1 MALVINQ
8 PSLSAGEITPSLFG
22 RADIDAY
29 RLGLARASNFFV
41 NYHGGL
47 KNRSGFRFIGQAKR
61 NDEVVLIPFSFST
74 IQTYMLEFGENYIRF
89 ISNGGYLVD
98 GGNNIIEVSTP
109 YLASELSRLTFT
121 QSADILTLFHKNHP
135 IQELRRNSAT
145 DWELVEFQ
153 NSGGP
158 FETINIDQDKTI
170 YASVQSGTVDLV
182 ANFDAFNDNVV
193 GKLLFLDQQT
203 SGEVRHWIQRMNVE
217 VDDLVYYAGN
227 YYRCVEAPFLN
238 NKQAQTGDTPPT
250 HLEGDIWDGPGEDL
264 PDDER
269 DAAIGVLWRYVH
281 SGFGIVRIDS
291 YSDSMNAVG
300 TVINTLPE
308 TVVGGT
314 TPGIDWSFPNE
325 TTNKDYLLDTPS
337 APSSDFASDFEVT
350 ITNDDDSSEITLSY
364 PAQWTINFATDT
376 VTLSQSPTAYF
387 TPAPTSASVLIQQKE
402 SIRETYKWAF
412 EPWREDSKYPQCGTY
427 YQQRLTVAASLFLPQ
442 TIWMSRVDSF
452 VDFSKNRPLLADD
465 TMRFDV
471 NSLQVNEIFHMLPLN
486 ALLAFTAGGVWSIN
500 QGSNDVIT
508 PENPP
513 SVRIQSYDG
522 SSPLRPIVT
531 GSTGLYVQD
540 GGQIVRDIGFD
551 FSNDAFIGIDLTV
564 RAQHL
569 FEGRTIVSWCYA
581 KNPYKTIWVAFND
594 GKFAVFTYLKEQQIW
609 GWCPGETLGSVI
621 SFASVREGSQDAVYA
636 VVKRDGI
643 NFVERLSDR
652 FFSDP
657 NDQFF
662 VDSGLTYDGR
672 NKTDTTI
679 TLTSSGDYEYPDEA
693 TMVSSAAYFT
703 AEMVGQSIIF
713 FTEGQKTPVKIKVF
727 NSDTNVT
734 GEIQRVVPDEI
745 KNTPVTNWGLGAN
758 EFSGLDHLEG
768 KTVSVM
774 ADAGDE
780 GDFVVTNGQ
789 VEIDFDAVVV
799 HIGLPY
805 CSIIQTLDIELSPQG
820 ETARPNKKNI
830 NKVFTVTRSTTGIQA
845 GTSLDNLN
853 PYKAREDENYG
864 EAPTR
869 RSEIL
874 EIDVEGQWERPG
886 RVYLVQDR
894 PIETEILSIM
904 PEVQISEYN

>member
-1 MALVINQ
+1 MALVIQQ

-22 RADIDAY
+22 RVDIDAY
-29 RLGLARASNFFV
+29 RLGLAHASNFFV

-89 ISNGGYLVD
+89 ISNGGYVLDGLVPL
-98 GGNNIIEVSTP
+98 EVATP
-109 YLASELSRLTFT
+109 YLASELSRLTYT
-121 QSADILTLFHKNHP
+121 QSADVLTLFHKNHP
-135 IQELRRNSAT
+135 IQELKRFSAT
-145 DWELVEFQ
+145 SWFLDVFV

-158 FETINIDQDKTI
+158 FETTNINQAQTI
-170 YASVQSGTVDLV
+170 YADNQSGTVNLI
-182 ANFDAFNDNVV
+182 ANFSAFNDNIVD
-193 GKLLFLDQQT
+193 KLLFLDQQT
-203 SGEVRHWIQRMNVE
+203 SGEVRHWMQRMNVE
-217 VDDLVYYAGN
+217 VDDLTYYAGN
-227 YYRCVEAPFLN
+227 YYQCIEAPFLN
-238 NKQAQTGDTPPT
+238 NEKAQTGDTPPT
-250 HLEGDIWDGPGEDL
+250 HLEGDIWDGPGEVV
-264 PDDER
+264 PDDNR

-281 SGFGIVRIDS
+281 SGFGIVRVDS
-291 YSDSMNAVG
+291 YSDAQNAIG

-314 TPGIDWSFPNE
+314 VTGIDWDFANE
-325 TTNKDYLLDTPS
+325 TSNQVYLLDTPS
-337 APSSDFASDFEVT
+337 APTSDFTSDFEVILT
-350 ITNDDDSSEITLSY
+350 NNDDASTISLSY
-364 PAQWTINFATDT
+364 PAQWTINFLTDT
-376 VTLSQSPTAYF
+376 VTLSAAPTSYF
-387 TPAPTSASVLIQQKE
+387 TPTPISDVDVKISQKA
-402 SIRETYKWAF
+402 SIRETYKWSF
-412 EPWREDSKYPQCGTY
+412 EPWREDSQYPQCGTY
-427 YQQRLTVAASLFLPQ
+427 YQQRLTVASSLFLPQ
-442 TIWMSRVDSF
+442 TIWMSRTDSF

-540 GGQIVRDIGFD
+540 GDQIIRDIGFD

-564 RAQHL
+564 RAQHM

-581 KNPYKTIWVAFND
+581 KNPYKTIWVAFSD
-594 GKFAVFTYLKEQQIW
+594 GEFAVFTYLKEQQIW
-609 GWCPGETLGSVI
+609 GWCRGETLGQVI
-621 SFASVREGSQDAVYA
+621 SFNSIREGSQDAVYA
-636 VVKRDGI
+636 VVKRDGV

-657 NDQFF
+657 KDQFF

-672 NKTDTTI
+672 NNSQIEISVSGAVEYTHPNTA
-679 TLTSSGDYEYPDEA
+679 TLTASDN
-693 TMVSSAAYFT
+693 YFT
-703 AEMVGQSIIF
+703 SEMVGQSIIF
-713 FTEGQKTPVKIKVF
+713 FTENQKTPVLITSFTSPTSV
-727 NSDTNVT
+727 V
-734 GEIQRVVPDEI
+734 GEIQRIVPEEI
-745 KNTPVTNWGLGAN
+745 RNTPTTEWGLGAN
-758 EFSGLDHLEG
+758 EFTGLDHLEG

-780 GDFVVTNGQ
+780 GDFIVTGGK
-789 VEIDFDAVVV
+789 VEIAFDATVV

-805 CSIIQTLDIELSPQG
+805 TSSLQTLDIELSASG

-830 NKVFTVTRSTTGIQA
+830 NKVFTYTRSTTGIKA
-845 GTSLDNLN
+845 GTKMDNLN

-869 RSEIL
+869 RTELL

-886 RVYLVQDR
+886 RIYLVQDR

-904 PEVQISEYN
+904 PEVSVSEYN

>member
-1 MALVINQ
+1 MALVIQQ

-22 RADIDAY
+22 RVDIDAY
-29 RLGLARASNFFV
+29 RLGLAHANNFFV

-89 ISNGGYLVD
+89 ISNGGYILDGLVPL
-98 GGNNIIEVSTP
+98 EVATP
-109 YLASELSRLTFT
+109 YLASELSRLTYT
-121 QSADILTLFHKNHP
+121 QSADVLTLFHKNHP
-135 IQELRRNSAT
+135 VQELKRFGVTNWVL
-145 DWELVEFQ
+145 DEFK

-158 FETINIDQDKTI
+158 FETINIDRDETI
-170 YASVQSGTVDLV
+170 YASDQSGTVNLV
-182 ANFDAFNDNVV
+182 ANFDAFNDNIV

-203 SGEVRHWIQRMNVE
+203 SGEVRHWMQRMNVE
-217 VDDLVYYAGN
+217 VDDLTYYAGN
-227 YYRCVEAPFLN
+227 YYKCVEAPFLN
-238 NKQAQTGDTPPT
+238 NEKAQTGDTPPT
-250 HLEGDIWDGPGEDL
+250 HLEGDIWDGPGEL
-264 PDDER
+264 VPDDNR
-269 DAAIGVLWRYVH
+269 DAAIGVLWRYIH

-291 YSDSMNAVG
+291 YSDSMNAIG

-308 TVVGGT
+308 TVIGGT
-314 TPGIDWSFPNE
+314 QAGIDWAFPNE
-325 TTNKDYLLDTPS
+325 TSQTEYLLDTPS
-337 APSSDFASDFEVT
+337 APTSDFTQDFVVILT
-350 ITNDDDSSEITLSY
+350 NNDDASTITLSY
-364 PAQWTINFATDT
+364 PSQWTINFSTDT
-376 VTLSQSPTAYF
+376 VTLSA
-387 TPAPTSASVLIQQKE
+387 APTSYFASALSDVDVDISQKE
-402 SIRETYKWAF
+402 TVRETYKWAF

-427 YQQRLTVAASLFLPQ
+427 YQQRLTVAATLFLPQ
-442 TIWMSRVDSF
+442 TIWMSRTDSF
-452 VDFSKNRPLLADD
+452 PDFSKNRPLLADD

-540 GGQIVRDIGFD
+540 GEQIIRDIGFD
-551 FSNDAFIGIDLTV
+551 FSNDAFVGIDLTV
-564 RAQHL
+564 RAQHM

-581 KNPYKTIWVAFND
+581 KNPYKTIWVAFSD
-594 GKFAVFTYLKEQQIW
+594 GEFAVFTYLKEQQIW
-609 GWCPGETLGSVI
+609 GWCRGDTQGEVI
-621 SFASVREGSQDAVYA
+621 SFNSIREGSQDAVYA
-636 VVKRDGI
+636 VVKRDGV
-643 NFVERLSDR
+643 NFVERFGDR

-657 NDQFF
+657 KDQFF

-672 NKTDTTI
+672 NTSTTTI
-679 TLTSSGDYEYPDEA
+679 TITSSDDYEYPDVA
-693 TMVSSAAYFT
+693 TLVASASYFT

-713 FTEGQKTPVKIKVF
+713 FTEDQKTPVLITAF
-727 NSDTNVT
+727 NSDVNVT
-734 GEIQRVVPDEI
+734 GEIQRVVPESI
-745 KNTPVTNWGLGAN
+745 QNIATTEWGLGAN

-780 GDFVVTNGQ
+780 GDFVVVDGK
-789 VEIDFDAVVV
+789 VEIAFDATVV

-805 CSIIQTLDIELSPQG
+805 TSSLQTLDIELSASG

-830 NKVFTVTRSTTGIQA
+830 NKVFTYTRNTTGIKA
-845 GTSLDNLN
+845 GTMIDNLN

-864 EAPTR
+864 QAPDR
-869 RSEIL
+869 RTELL

-886 RVYLVQDR
+886 RIYLVQDR

-904 PEVQISEYN
+904 PEVGISEYN